1 MDEETAIGVKDMHS
15 AQIQELMNFCCY
27 VLDLAAELSEQ
38 LGDPEVLTDASSRVE
53 SLGEMFGANVLILQ
67 TSPESS
73 DLEQGSG
80 LLERL
85 LRDSGPEEPEGSGSR
100 SE

>member
-1 MDEETAIGVKDMHS
+1 MDEEKALGVKDMHS

-27 VLDLAAELSEQ
+27 VLDLANEYGESI
-38 LGDPEVLTDASSRVE
+38 GDPEVLNEASSRVE
-53 SLGEMFGANVLILQ
+53 SLAEMFGANVLILQ

-73 DLEQGSG
+73 GLEQGSG

-85 LRDSGPEEPEGSGSR
+85 LRGSGPEGSGSKP
-100 SE
+100 E

>member
-1 MDEETAIGVKDMHS
+1 MNEEKALGVKDMHS

-27 VLDLAAELSEQ
+27 VLDLANEYGESI
-38 LGDPEVLTDASSRVE
+38 GDPEVLNEASSRVE
-53 SLGEMFGANVLILQ
+53 SLAEMFGANVLILQ

-73 DLEQGSG
+73 GLEQGSG

-85 LRDSGPEEPEGSGSR
+85 LRDSGPEGSGSKP
-100 SE
+100 E

>member
-27 VLDLAAELSEQ
+27 VLDLANEYGESI
-38 LGDPEVLTDASSRVE
+38 GDPEVLNEAISHVE
-53 SLGEMFGANVLILQ
+53 SLAEMFGANALILQ
-67 TSPESS
+67 EPHESPDS
-73 DLEQGSG
+73 EQGSG

-85 LRDSGPEEPEGSGSR
+85 LRNLGPEESGSKP
-100 SE
+100 E